1 MVKIDASKCN
11 GCCACI
17 GICPVDGV
25 RLVQGKAVANEQCI
39 ECGSCIP
46 SCPTQA
52 ITPHEN

>member
-11 GCCACI
+11 GCCSCI

-25 RLVQGKAVANEQCI
+25 RLVQGKAVANEQCV
-39 ECGSCIP
+39 ECGSCIA

-52 ITPHEN
+52 ITLNEN

>member
-1 MVKIDASKCN
+1 MVKIDALKCN
-11 GCCACI
+11 SCCACI

-39 ECGSCIP
+39 ECGSCIA

-52 ITPHEN
+52 ITLNEN